1 MNFLCKINTCEIDV
15 NNIFVFSSKI
25 ANSMTMRYAA
35 VIKIDYFRTI
45 KTPFSILLFTQ
56 YWKSAIALLVLSA
69 LTLVNFG
76 LVHYS
81 VDAFTAM

>member
-35 VIKIDYFRTI
+35 VIELTI
-45 KTPFSILLFTQ
+45 LELLKHHFI
-56 YWKSAIALLVLSA
+56 Y
-69 LTLVNFG
+69 
-76 LVHYS
+76 YS
-81 VDAFTAM
+81 HSTGKAQ